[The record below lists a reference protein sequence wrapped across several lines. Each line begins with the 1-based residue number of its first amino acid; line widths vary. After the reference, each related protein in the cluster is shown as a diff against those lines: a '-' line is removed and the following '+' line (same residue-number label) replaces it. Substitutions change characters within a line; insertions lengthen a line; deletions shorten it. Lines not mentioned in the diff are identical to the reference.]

1 MISEWQPAPYKNY
14 RWIVADP
21 QLVGGKLAIRG
32 TRLSVSLILECLA
45 NGMSLED
52 IDQAFDRAFPHEAL
66 PEVLKVASEV
76 TDSFH
81 VAA

>member
-1 MISEWQPAPYKNY
+1 MPEWEAKPYKDY

-21 QLVGGKLAIRG
+21 ELLGGKLAIRG

-45 NGMSLED
+45 NGMTLDD
-52 IDQAFDRAFPHEAL
+52 IGAAYENAFPPEAL
-66 PEVLKVASEV
+66 PEVLRLASEV
-76 TDSFH
+76 TDSFR